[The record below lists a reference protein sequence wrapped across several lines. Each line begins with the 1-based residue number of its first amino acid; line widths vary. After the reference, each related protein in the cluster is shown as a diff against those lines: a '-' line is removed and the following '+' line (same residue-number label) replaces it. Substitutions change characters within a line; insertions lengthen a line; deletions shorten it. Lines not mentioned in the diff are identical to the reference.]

1 MTTQPLSLAS
11 ARHRKPGSRS
21 HTFAKR
27 ARPRFQPAAERAIST
42 DFKGRGPLGAE
53 DDAARTES
61 LDAIAEILPS
71 AAVWKGS
78 CPVTRLLLDR
88 VDKLASARGDVLIE
102 GESGSGKDL
111 VAREI
116 ARRSARASEPFV
128 AVDCAGLTASQVESE
143 LFGHA
148 AGATSDGALARA
160 GVFEL
165 ARGGTVFLHEVA
177 ELPIDVQAKLLRVLT
192 TREVRRQGENR
203 ARAIDVRVL
212 AATNRQMEQ
221 EISAGRFREDLYF
234 RLAGLRVE
242 VPPLR
247 ERLED
252 VPVLIDM
259 FLERL
264 GQPER
269 RAAFTER
276 VLEELGNYHWPG
288 NVRELGSFVERF
300 VLLGDLEIPG
310 ASPKTRPGSEA
321 SAPLPNPQLSV
332 PFREAKRKMLEH
344 FERTYLTELLSASR
358 GNVSSAA
365 RRAQVDRMYLHRLLR
380 RYGIRR
386 DEAAAE

>member
-1 MTTQPLSLAS
+1 VD
-11 ARHRKPGSRS
+11 
-21 HTFAKR
+21 
-27 ARPRFQPAAERAIST
+27 E
-42 DFKGRGPLGAE
+42 
-53 DDAARTES
+53 DAARTEP
-61 LDAIAEILPS
+61 LTAIVEILPS

-102 GESGSGKDL
+102 GESGSGKD
-111 VAREI
+111 VIAREI
-116 ARRSARASEPFV
+116 ARRSSRASEPFV
-128 AVDCAGLTASQVESE
+128 AVDCAGLTPSQIESE

-148 AGATSDGALARA
+148 AGAIAEGGLARA
-160 GVFEL
+160 GLFEV

-177 ELPIDVQAKLLRVLT
+177 ELPLDAQAKLLRVLT

-212 AATNRQMEQ
+212 AATNRRMEQ
-221 EISAGRFREDLYF
+221 EISTGRFREDLYF

-247 ERLED
+247 ERPED

-259 FLERL
+259 FLERI
-264 GQPER
+264 GRSDR
-269 RAAFTER
+269 RAAFSER
-276 VLEELGNYHWPG
+276 VLEELGDYHWPG

-310 ASPKTRPGSEA
+310 ASARSRSSSEA
-321 SAPLPNPQLSV
+321 SASVPLPTPQLSV

-344 FERTYLTELLSASR
+344 FERTYLTELLTASR